1 MSLNS
6 PDVQDL
12 KWRKAA
18 RSVGNGA
25 CVEVTSVKG
34 QIAVRDSMN
43 PGGAFLQ
50 YPARSWQEFASRVK
64 DENIF
69 E

>member
-1 MSLNS
+1 MI
-6 PDVQDL
+6 PG
-12 KWRKAA
+12 RGKATQ
-18 RSVGNGA
+18 SVGNGA
-25 CVEVTSVKG
+25 CVEVASVNG

-50 YPARSWQEFASRVK
+50 YPAGSWREFASRIK
-64 DENIF
+64 SENIF